1 MMTSST
7 SWRRFFT
14 TTTFYTKYMRKVLED
29 DLARDL
35 IQAIDITWDGRTTP
49 FYHNV
54 ELEPELYVDI
64 RGHVDYTYRSTEDN
78 TLSMT
83 WVNVTIE
90 EMTVQQY
97 KDGEKNRYSSPQR
110 GFREEVYR
118 TIPNGN
124 II

>member
-1 MMTSST
+1 
-7 SWRRFFT
+7 
-14 TTTFYTKYMRKVLED
+14 MRKVLED
-29 DLARDL
+29 SLARDL

-64 RGHVDYTYRSTEDN
+64 RGYVDYTYRRTEDN

-97 KDGEKNRYSSPQR
+97 KDGEKIATPHLNEAFVKKYTEQYLM
-110 GFREEVYR
+110 E
-118 TIPNGN
+118 I
-124 II
+124 

>member
-1 MMTSST
+1 
-7 SWRRFFT
+7 
-14 TTTFYTKYMRKVLED
+14 MRKVLED

-35 IQAIDITWDGRTTP
+35 IQAIDITWDGRITP

-64 RGHVDYTYRSTEDN
+64 RGHVDYTYQSTEDG

-83 WVNVTIE
+83 WVNMTIE

-97 KDGEKNRYSSPQR
+97 KDGEKTTTPHLN
-110 GFREEVYR
+110 EVFVKKY
-118 TIPNGN
+118 TEQYLMEI
-124 II
+124 

>member
-1 MMTSST
+1 MEGI
-7 SWRRFFT
+7 
-14 TTTFYTKYMRKVLED
+14 FYNNLYAKYMRKVLED

-64 RGHVDYTYRSTEDN
+64 RGHVDYTYRRTEDN

-97 KDGEKNRYSSPQR
+97 KDGEKTATPHLNEAFVKKYIEQYLM
-110 GFREEVYR
+110 E
-118 TIPNGN
+118 I
-124 II
+124 